1 MSSKLFDYKVIF
13 EITADGEKVDTNE
26 FVQSIFQN
34 TIKGMLSS
42 LRIPENPEEITLKVN
57 LKRKK

>member
-1 MSSKLFDYKVIF
+1 MSSKIFDYKVNF
-13 EITADGEKVDTNE
+13 EITADGEKVETNE

-34 TIKGMLSS
+34 TIKGMIGSI
-42 LRIPENPEEITLKVN
+42 RIPENAKEIALTVS